1 MTWTSLISL
10 CISERRIP
18 RIITLQ
24 LSMENMEPSVYADR
38 MNQNDIVTREDQTD
52 ATDVELMEELSN
64 QFDHDIDFKYSAQK
78 HVTEDNCSGSNLGAN
93 FDTEVTE
100 CDFSPSLRFTFR
112 LLEENFEELDKA
124 AIPSDGSNSVK
135 PRQLRL
141 VHGRLQVVGFPADL
155 PEITKPT
162 RPLKPVIKR
171 ETTNSFWGE
180 VINYLMQ

>member
-1 MTWTSLISL
+1 
-10 CISERRIP
+10 
-18 RIITLQ
+18 
-24 LSMENMEPSVYADR
+24 
-38 MNQNDIVTREDQTD
+38 
-52 ATDVELMEELSN
+52 MEELSN
-64 QFDHDIDFKYSAQK
+64 QFQHDLEFEYSTQK
-78 HVTEDNCSGSNLGAN
+78 HVTESSCLGSNQGAN

-124 AIPSDGSNSVK
+124 AISPDGSNMAK

-162 RPLKPVIKR
+162 KPLKPVKKR

-180 VINYLMQ
+180 VINYLLQ

>member
-1 MTWTSLISL
+1 M
-10 CISERRIP
+10 
-18 RIITLQ
+18 
-24 LSMENMEPSVYADR
+24 
-38 MNQNDIVTREDQTD
+38 VTHEDQTD
-52 ATDVELMEELSN
+52 ATDVELMEALSN
-64 QFDHDIDFKYSAQK
+64 QFEHDLDFDYSAQK
-78 HVTEDNCSGSNLGAN
+78 HVTEDNWSNSNRGAN
-93 FDTEVTE
+93 LDTDVTQ

-112 LLEENFEELDKA
+112 LPEEKIEELDKA
-124 AIPSDGSNSVK
+124 AMSSEESNLTK

-162 RPLKPVIKR
+162 KPLKPVKKR